1 MSFLRSLLFPS
12 PALQCYALL
21 DARGHCRAFK
31 ECRQAPAT
39 PGWVH
44 INEIRLNWLGAPLPC
59 SARVCAPAPARQQAA
74 AWGL

>member
-31 ECRQAPAT
+31 ECRQAPAG
-39 PGWVH
+39 PGWVAVT
-44 INEIRLNWLGAPLPC
+44 EIRLNWLGAPLPA
-59 SARVCAPAPARQQAA
+59 SARVSVASPARQRVA
-74 AWGL
+74 AWGV